1 MARWLVILGLAVA
14 PCIDTAAAA
23 KPKAATAATSKV
35 RRKPVP
41 AAARAAAAPLNV
53 AVTDPP
59 VSDPTAGGRVAA
71 ADAGPHAAGPD
82 AAGADA
88 AVRRDAG
95 PAMIPGGCAAGD
107 RRTVSTYYSE
117 GRKTAS
123 GAAFDRHAMT
133 AAHRTLPFGTQLT
146 VSNPLNG
153 RSVTVVVNDRGP
165 FVAGI
170 GLDLSLG
177 AAQVIGMRGRA
188 ALCVR

>member
-14 PCIDTAAAA
+14 PCTDTAAAR
-23 KPKAATAATSKV
+23 PQAANAAPAKV

-41 AAARAAAAPLNV
+41 AAAMAAAPSNPVARNPAARNPPTPDPTDPQPPDPGSTAAAA
-53 AVTDPP
+53 D
-59 VSDPTAGGRVAA
+59 
-71 ADAGPHAAGPD
+71 PHADVP
-82 AAGADA
+82 AARQPETA
-88 AVRRDAG
+88 ALPR
-95 PAMIPGGCAAGD
+95 GCASGD
-107 RRTVSTYYSE
+107 RRTVSTYYWE

-123 GAAFDRHAMT
+123 GAAFNPHAMT

-146 VSNPLNG
+146 VSNPVTG
-153 RSVTVVVNDRGP
+153 RSVIVVVNDRGP